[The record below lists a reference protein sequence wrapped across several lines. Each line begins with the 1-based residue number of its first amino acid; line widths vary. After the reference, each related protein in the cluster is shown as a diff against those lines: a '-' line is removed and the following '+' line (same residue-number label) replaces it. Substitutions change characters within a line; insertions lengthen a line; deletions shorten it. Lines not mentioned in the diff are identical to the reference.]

1 MQLLIQKKVVMQRN
15 LMAGYGTNAF
25 GQRKLFVLLFYLY
38 LSQIED
44 DIVTNVMCTMNV
56 FYSSHRLLYVPK
68 PGNKSAHY
76 DTAFMEKLEERGAY
90 G

>member
-1 MQLLIQKKVVMQRN
+1 MLSDN
-15 LMAGYGTNAF
+15 ESS
-25 GQRKLFVLLFYLY
+25 LFSRFLCT

-44 DIVTNVMCTMNV
+44 DIITNVMCTMNV

-68 PGNKSAHY
+68 PGNKSEHY
-76 DTAFMEKLEERGAY
+76 DTTFMEKLEERGAY